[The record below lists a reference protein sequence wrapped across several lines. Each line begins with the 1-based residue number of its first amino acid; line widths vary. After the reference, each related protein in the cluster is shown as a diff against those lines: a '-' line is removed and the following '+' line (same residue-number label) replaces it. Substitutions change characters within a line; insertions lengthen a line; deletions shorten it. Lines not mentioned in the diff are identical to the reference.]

1 MCRERFCMQEEDLEL
16 LVVRRPP
23 SRRKLAVQRRLCPR
37 RSRKTWALPARSGW
51 EKVCLRT
58 ACSTCFS
65 PCRARMRRKP
75 PSIPCTASSVCRVHK
90 CYPLGI
96 ACSRSCGVRA
106 RIFLSRHT
114 ACSNTAAFDAHKRHY
129 RRTLCTG
136 FVVCRAHRYRA
147 DHCSASASWRL
158 LLVLVPSHSG
168 SLLLPV
174 HRNPIQHGAAAQ
186 RPGVHSDTPES

>member
-1 MCRERFCMQEEDLEL
+1 MREEADLKL
-16 LVVRRPP
+16 LEARRPP
-23 SRRKLAVQRRLCPR
+23 SRRVLAMKRRLCPW
-37 RSRKTWALPARSGW
+37 RSRNTLALPARSGW
-51 EKVCLRT
+51 EKACLRT
-58 ACSTCFS
+58 ACSACFS

-75 PSIPCTASSVCRVHK
+75 PSIPCTASSACRVHK

-114 ACSNTAAFDAHKRHY
+114 ACSNAAAFDARKRHY

-147 DHCSASASWRL
+147 DHCSASACWRL
-158 LLVLVPSHSG
+158 LLVLVPSRSG
-168 SLLLPV
+168 SFLSPGPC
-174 HRNPIQHGAAAQ
+174 NPILHGAAAQ
-186 RPGVHSDTPES
+186 RPGVHTLRPES